1 MIAAWMLYAALWT
14 VWLSMVAVVI
24 ERALL
29 RARVPVRGV
38 WTAALLLSIASPF
51 IGGSIARRRAEIPVV
66 VAQPSSASAAPIG
79 EVTVAK
85 GTAVGRISPRADVVR
100 LAVVADRSLLA
111 GWIALS
117 VIALAYVVGGFIH
130 LRYLRRRWRRAVLNG
145 TPVMVSDDV
154 GPAVVG
160 VVRSTIVVPE
170 WALTLERDAI
180 SLMLRHE
187 VEHQRAGDVRLLAVA
202 CLAAIAMPWN
212 FALWWQLRRLRF
224 AVEMD
229 CDARVLRSVSD
240 VGLYGRLLLEC
251 GRPRRTRWLTGTAL
265 AAPGTQLE
273 RRIRMM
279 TQSPSRGRA
288 AIVSA
293 CAVLGAG
300 ALLAACQLPAPRSS
314 QQTAATPATTVSEP
328 ADTRTN
334 ALNGVLK
341 DHLTAAF
348 TSNTQ
353 LRARLDSLTTHADS
367 LPQTIAGFETV
378 VRNTDSL
385 VRELSKLE
393 QFSTRDHPLIRE
405 LTQLIESRASTS
417 NRVVPSGEIGCS
429 AGPVPNNVS
438 VVKLLIPDTGATT
451 RGGRVFFRSE
461 VATGTGVRAEYGR
474 RETNLDYGRPLVTCE
489 SSDAAEIRLWLPGP
503 FDVTPIV
510 VRTARQGFVIVTTMS
525 GDTLAGPVAVEN
537 AARSFELTWLRR

>member
-14 VWLSMVAVVI
+14 VWLSMVAIVI

-38 WTAALLLSIASPF
+38 WTVALLLSIASPF

-85 GTAVGRISPRADVVR
+85 GTAVGRISPRTDVVR
-100 LAVVADRSLLA
+100 LALVADRSLLA

-202 CLAAIAMPWN
+202 RLAAIAMPWN
-212 FALWWQLRRLRF
+212 LALWWQLRRLRF

-240 VGLYGRLLLEC
+240 VGPYGRLLLEC
-251 GRPRRTRWLTGTAL
+251 GRPRRTRRLAGTAL
-265 AAPGTQLE
+265 AAHGTQLE

-293 CAVLGAG
+293 CAVFGAG
-300 ALLAACQLPAPRSS
+300 ALLVACQLPAPRSS
-314 QQTAATPATTVSEP
+314 QQTAATPATMVSATGQTP
-328 ADTRTN
+328 ADTVDAKLMQR
-334 ALNGVLK
+334 V
-341 DHLTAAF
+341 TAAL
-348 TSNTQ
+348 TSNAQ
-353 LRARLDSLTTHADS
+353 LLASFDSLKTLHTDS
-367 LPQTIAGFETV
+367 LQRTIAGFETV
-378 VRNTDSL
+378 VRDTDSL
-385 VRELSKLE
+385 LRKLNRLE
-393 QFSTRDHPLIRE
+393 RIDTRNHPLIRE
-405 LTQLIESRASTS
+405 LTQLLDSRAFTS
-417 NRVVPSGEIGCS
+417 SRAAPIGCA
-429 AGPVPNNVS
+429 AGPVADNIS
-438 VVKLLIPDTGATT
+438 VVKLMIPDTGATT

-461 VATGTGVRAEYGR
+461 VAMGTGVRAEYGR
-474 RETNLDYGRPLVTCE
+474 RETNLDFGHPAVTCE
-489 SSDAAEIRLWLPGP
+489 SSDPAEIRLWLPGP
-503 FDVTPIV
+503 FDVAPIV
-510 VRTARQGFVIVTTMS
+510 IRTARQGFVIVTTMS